1 MEHTIRVLIA
11 DDDREFRDILAEH
24 LSAYRITTGRANLLG
39 SLEPHSAVALGLAL
53 SEESEA
59 AV

>member
-24 LSAYRITTGRANLLG
+24 LTEGTR
-39 SLEPHSAVALGLAL
+39 
-53 SEESEA
+53 A
-59 AV
+59 AVIGS